1 LIYSLIGY
9 YSLILGLIIGLSLF
23 YFSYKNFNNSKIL
36 DTKILSFT
44 FLQLFFVV
52 ISFFCLIFSF
62 VFSDFSNETV
72 LNNSHTTKP
81 LFYKISGTWGNH
93 EGSLLM
99 WLLVLTLFIF
109 LFLVRTKN
117 QPVKYKILTLVFQ
130 QIIIVGFFLFL
141 IKTSNPFNYIFP
153 TPTEGLGLNPILQD
167 PALAI
172 HPPVLYLGYVG
183 CSIIFSSVLAAT
195 SLKIISTSWA
205 SHIKKWILISWIFL
219 TLGILLGS
227 IWAYYE
233 LGWGGF
239 WFWDPVE
246 NVSLMP
252 WLALTTLL
260 HCILVLE
267 KKPILTSWVIILSI
281 ATFTL
286 SMCGTFLV
294 RSGILN
300 SVHTFAND
308 PERGLF
314 ILVFLFI
321 LIFLSILIFF
331 FFHKNDYK
339 KANGF
344 FWLSKETS
352 ILINNWF
359 MMYFLSVVLIGTVYP
374 IFLDV
379 ISSQKISVG
388 PPFYHK
394 LIIPFLIP
402 FLLMMAVGPKLKWIK
417 SQLED
422 KLYLISFL
430 IISILLAFLILK
442 NFNQNILI
450 NTILISSALYLFFIT
465 LRDFF
470 LKKYKNISQNLAHFG
485 FSLLILSILF
495 NNLFSSE
502 IITNLK
508 VGETFENSKTKIVFE
523 SVDQKKEQ
531 NYNVIIANFSISNSN
546 GEEER
551 LSPELRIYNQP
562 IIATSEADIKTTLM
576 SDKFI
581 VINLVQ
587 NQDFFN
593 VRYQVKPFMLWIWLS
608 VILIS
613 FGGIISFLQNRSW
626 KKNY

>member
-1 LIYSLIGY
+1 MLFSVIGH
-9 YSLILGLIIGLSLF
+9 YSLILGLFIGLILIF
-23 YFSYKNFNNSKIL
+23 FSIKNFRNSINL

-44 FLQLFFVV
+44 FLQFILVV
-52 ISFFCLIFSF
+52 VSFLCLILSF

-72 LNNSHTTKP
+72 FNNSHTTKP

-93 EGSLLM
+93 EGSLLL

-109 LFLVRTKN
+109 LFLIKTKD
-117 QPVKYKILTLVFQ
+117 QPTKYKILTLVFQ
-130 QIIIVGFFLFL
+130 QVIIIGFFVFL
-141 IKTSNPFNYIFP
+141 IKTSNPFNYLYPIP
-153 TPTEGLGLNPILQD
+153 EEGLGLNPILQD

-172 HPPVLYLGYVG
+172 HPPILYLGYVG
-183 CSIIFSSVLAAT
+183 SSIIFSSALAAT
-195 SLKIISTSWA
+195 SLNMISKKWA
-205 SHIKKWILISWIFL
+205 SHIKKWVLISWVFL

-260 HCILVLE
+260 HCVLVLE
-267 KKPILTSWVIILSI
+267 KKLVLTSWVIILSI
-281 ATFTL
+281 STFTL

-314 ILVFLFI
+314 ILIFLFS
-321 LIFLSILIFF
+321 LIFISLFIFF
-331 FFHKNDYK
+331 FFHKPNQS
-339 KANGF
+339 NLNNF

-352 ILINNWF
+352 IIINNWF
-359 MMYFLSVVLIGTVYP
+359 MMYFLSVVLVGTVYP

-379 ISSQKISVG
+379 LTSEKISVG

-402 FLLMMAVGPKLKWIK
+402 FLLIMAIGPKLKWIK
-417 SQLED
+417 SNLED
-422 KLYLISFL
+422 KVYLISLLFISFLLSFL
-430 IISILLAFLILK
+430 IVK
-442 NFNQNILI
+442 NFNSNFLI
-450 NTILISSALYLFFIT
+450 NTILISSALYLFFVT

-470 LKKYKNISQNLAHFG
+470 IKKKNNISQNIAHFG
-485 FSLLILSILF
+485 FSFLILSILF
-495 NNLFSSE
+495 NSLFSTE

-508 VGETFENSKTKIVFE
+508 VGETFETSTTKIIFKNIN
-523 SVDQKKEQ
+523 QKKEK
-531 NYNVIIANFSISNSN
+531 NYKSIVGNFSIQNSN
-546 GEEER
+546 GKIDN

-562 IIATSEADIKTTLM
+562 NIVTSEADIKTTLL
-576 SDKFI
+576 SDKFL

-587 NQDFFN
+587 NQDYFN

-608 VILIS
+608 VLLIS
-613 FGGIISFLQNRSW
+613 SGALISLF
-626 KKNY
+626 KKEYEK

>member
-1 LIYSLIGY
+1 MIYSVTGH
-9 YSLILGLIIGLSLF
+9 YSLILGLCVGLALV
-23 YFSYKNFNNSKIL
+23 YFSIRNFRNSNQL
-36 DTKILSFT
+36 DTKILTFS
-44 FLQLFFVV
+44 FLQLFFVLV
-52 ISFFCLIFSF
+52 SFISLIISFII
-62 VFSDFSNETV
+62 SDFSNETV
-72 LNNSHTTKP
+72 FNNSHTTKP

-93 EGSLLM
+93 EGSLLL
-99 WLLVLTLFIF
+99 WLLVLTIFIF
-109 LFLVRTKN
+109 IFILRTNN
-117 QPVKYKILTLVFQ
+117 QPIKYKILTVGFQ
-130 QIIIVGFFLFL
+130 QVIIIGFFLFL
-141 IKTSNPFNYIFP
+141 IQTSNPFNYLFP
-153 TPTEGLGLNPILQD
+153 VPDEGLGLNPILQD

-172 HPPVLYLGYVG
+172 HPPILYLGYVG
-183 CSIIFSSVLAAT
+183 SSIIFSSALAAT
-195 SLKIISTSWA
+195 TLKIVSTSWA
-205 SHIKKWILISWIFL
+205 IHIKKWVLISWIFL

-267 KKPILTSWVIILSI
+267 RKEILTSWVIILSI

-314 ILVFLFI
+314 ILIFLFV
-321 LIFLSILIFF
+321 LIFLSLFIFF
-331 FFHKNDYK
+331 FFHQTNKN
-339 KANGF
+339 NSSNF

-352 ILINNWF
+352 ILVNNWF

-394 LIIPFLIP
+394 LIAPFLIP
-402 FLLMMAVGPKLKWIK
+402 FLFAMAIGPSLKWIRSDLK
-417 SQLED
+417 D
-422 KLYLISFL
+422 KIYLISLL
-430 IISILLAFLILK
+430 IISILISFFIVK
-442 NFNQNILI
+442 NFNTNVLI
-450 NTILISSALYLFFIT
+450 NTILISSALYLFYIT

-470 LKKYKNISQNLAHFG
+470 NKKYKNFAQNTAHFG

-502 IITNLK
+502 IITNLR
-508 VGETFENSKTKIVFE
+508 VGETYDNSKTKIVFE
-523 SVDQKKEQ
+523 SINQKKEK
-531 NYNVIIANFSISNSN
+531 NYKSIVANFNIINSKGIN
-546 GEEER
+546 NN

-562 IIATSEADIKTTLM
+562 NITTSEADIKTTLM
-576 SDKFI
+576 KDKFI

-587 NQDFFN
+587 NQDYFN

-613 FGGIISFLQNRSW
+613 FGGLMSFF
-626 KKNY
+626 KKRI

>member
-1 LIYSLIGY
+1 MIYSVVGH
-9 YSLILGLIIGLSLF
+9 YSLILGLCVGLILIF
-23 YFSYKNFNNSKIL
+23 FSIQNFKNSNQL
-36 DTKILSFT
+36 DAKILSFS
-44 FLQLFFVV
+44 FLQLFFVL
-52 ISFFCLIFSF
+52 ISFLALIISF
-62 VFSDFSNETV
+62 VISDFSNETV
-72 LNNSHTTKP
+72 FNNSHTTKP

-93 EGSLLM
+93 EGSLLL

-109 LFLVRTKN
+109 IFLLRTKN
-117 QPVKYKILTLVFQ
+117 QPIKYKILTLGFQ
-130 QIIIVGFFLFL
+130 QVIIIGFFLFL
-141 IKTSNPFNYIFP
+141 IQTSNPFNYLFP
-153 TPTEGLGLNPILQD
+153 VPDEGLGLNPILQD

-172 HPPVLYLGYVG
+172 HPPILYLGYVG
-183 CSIIFSSVLAAT
+183 SSIIFSSALAAT
-195 SLKIISTSWA
+195 TLKMVSTSWA
-205 SHIKKWILISWIFL
+205 VHIKKWVLISWIFL

-267 KKPILTSWVIILSI
+267 RKEILTSWVIILSI

-314 ILVFLFI
+314 ILIFLFA
-321 LIFLSILIFF
+321 LIFLSLFIFF
-331 FFHKNDYK
+331 FFHQTSKN
-339 KANGF
+339 NSSSF

-352 ILINNWF
+352 ILVNNWF

-394 LIIPFLIP
+394 LIAPFLIP
-402 FLLMMAVGPKLKWIK
+402 FLFAMAIGPRLKWIRSDLK
-417 SQLED
+417 D
-422 KLYLISFL
+422 KIYLISLL
-430 IISILLAFLILK
+430 IISILISFFIVK
-442 NFNQNILI
+442 NFSTNILI

-465 LRDFF
+465 LKDFF
-470 LKKYKNISQNLAHFG
+470 SKKYKNFAQNTAHFG

-508 VGETFENSKTKIVFE
+508 VGETYDNSKTKIVFE
-523 SVDQKKEQ
+523 SLNQKKEK
-531 NYNVIIANFSISNSN
+531 NYKSIIANFNITNSEGTN
-546 GEEER
+546 NN

-562 IIATSEADIKTTLM
+562 NITTSEADIKTTLM
-576 SDKFI
+576 KDKFI

-587 NQDFFN
+587 NQDYFN

-608 VILIS
+608 VIMIS
-613 FGGIISFLQNRSW
+613 FGGLVSFLQKRI
-626 KKNY
+626 

>member
-1 LIYSLIGY
+1 MASLIGSYSLIFGLCC
-9 YSLILGLIIGLSLF
+9 SFLII
-23 YFSYKNFNNSKIL
+23 FSSIKNFKNSENLDNNI
-36 DTKILSFT
+36 ISFSFVQF
-44 FLQLFFVV
+44 FLVV
-52 ISFFCLIFSF
+52 ISFLGLVVSF
-62 VFSDFSNETV
+62 VNSDFSNNTV
-72 LNNSHTTKP
+72 FNHSHTTKP

-93 EGSLLM
+93 EGSLLL

-109 LFLVRTKN
+109 LFLLKSQKQPKN
-117 QPVKYKILTLVFQ
+117 YRILTVLFQ
-130 QIIIVGFFLFL
+130 QIIIVGFFVFV

-153 TPTEGLGLNPILQD
+153 VPIEGLGLNPILQD

-172 HPPVLYLGYVG
+172 HPPILYLGYVG
-183 CSIIFSSVLAAT
+183 SSIIFSSALSATVLNYV
-195 SLKIISTSWA
+195 SKEWA
-205 SHIKKWILISWIFL
+205 KHIKQWVLISWIFL

-267 KKPILTSWVIILSI
+267 KRLMLTSWVVILSI
-281 ATFTL
+281 STFTL

-314 ILVFLFI
+314 ILIFLFS
-321 LIFLSILIFF
+321 LIFLSLFIFF
-331 FFHKNDYK
+331 FFHKSENK
-339 KANGF
+339 SKNTF

-359 MMYFLSVVLIGTVYP
+359 MMYFLSVILIGTIYP
-374 IFLDV
+374 IFLEV
-379 ISSQKISVG
+379 LSSEKISVG
-388 PPFYHK
+388 PPFYNK

-402 FLLMMAVGPKLKWIK
+402 FLFAMAIGPNLKWIK
-417 SQLED
+417 SNLQS
-422 KLYLISFL
+422 KIYLVLFL
-430 IISILLAFLILK
+430 IISSLLSVFIIK
-442 NFNQNILI
+442 NSNVDFLI
-450 NTILISSALYLFFIT
+450 NTILVTSALYLFFIT

-470 LKKYKNISQNLAHFG
+470 VKRFKNIAQNIAHFG

-495 NNLFSSE
+495 NNMFSTE

-508 VGETFENSKTKIVFE
+508 IGETFQSEKFKINFE
-523 SVDQKKEQ
+523 SVDKKNEK
-531 NYNVIIANFSISNSN
+531 NFKSVVGKFNIENLDGVI
-546 GEEER
+546 EV
-551 LSPELRIYNQP
+551 LYPELRVYNQP
-562 IIATSEADIKTTLM
+562 NIVTSEADIKTNLLT
-576 SDKFI
+576 DRFI
-581 VINLVQ
+581 TMNLLQ
-587 NQDFFN
+587 NQDYFN
-593 VRYQVKPFMLWIWLS
+593 IRYQTKPFMFWIWFS
-608 VILIS
+608 VLLIS
-613 FGGIISFLQNRSW
+613 FGGLISLFT
-626 KKNY
+626 KKYEN

>member
-1 LIYSLIGY
+1 MIYSVVGH
-9 YSLILGLIIGLSLF
+9 YSLILGLCIGLILV
-23 YFSYKNFNNSKIL
+23 YFSIQNFRNFNQL
-36 DTKILSFT
+36 DNKILSFS

-52 ISFFCLIFSF
+52 VSFLALVISFII
-62 VFSDFSNETV
+62 SDFSNETV
-72 LNNSHTTKP
+72 FNNSHTTKP

-93 EGSLLM
+93 EGSLLL

-109 LFLVRTKN
+109 IFLLRTKN
-117 QPVKYKILTLVFQ
+117 QPIKYKILTLVFQ
-130 QIIIVGFFLFL
+130 QVIIIGFFLFL
-141 IKTSNPFNYIFP
+141 ILTSNPFNYLFP
-153 TPTEGLGLNPILQD
+153 VPNEGLGLNPILQD

-172 HPPVLYLGYVG
+172 HPPILYLGYVG
-183 CSIIFSSVLAAT
+183 SSIIFSSALAAT
-195 SLKIISTSWA
+195 SLKMVSTNWA
-205 SHIKKWILISWIFL
+205 IHIKKWVLISWIFL

-267 KKPILTSWVIILSI
+267 RKETLTSWVIILSI

-314 ILVFLFI
+314 ILIFLFT
-321 LIFLSILIFF
+321 LIFLSLLIFF
-331 FFHKNDYK
+331 VFHKPGQNNQ
-339 KANGF
+339 ANF

-402 FLLMMAVGPKLKWIK
+402 FLLMMAIGPKLKWIK
-417 SQLED
+417 SDLKD
-422 KLYLISFL
+422 KIYLFSLLVISVLISFF
-430 IISILLAFLILK
+430 IVK
-442 NFNQNILI
+442 NFNANVLV
-450 NTILISSALYLFFIT
+450 NTILISAALYLFFIT

-470 LKKYKNISQNLAHFG
+470 NKKYKNLAQNIAHFG

-508 VGETFENSKTKIVFE
+508 VGETYNGSKTKIVFE
-523 SVDQKKEQ
+523 SINQKKQ
-531 NYNVIIANFSISNSN
+531 KNYNSIIANFSITNSEGIN
-546 GEEER
+546 NN

-562 IIATSEADIKTTLM
+562 KITTSEADIKTTLM
-576 SDKFI
+576 KDKFI

-587 NQDFFN
+587 NQDYFN

-608 VILIS
+608 VMIISLGGLIS
-613 FGGIISFLQNRSW
+613 LL
-626 KKNY
+626 KKRT

>member
-1 LIYSLIGY
+1 MLFSLVGY
-9 YSLILGLIIGLSLF
+9 YSLVIGLCSSF
-23 YFSYKNFNNSKIL
+23 FIIFFSVKNFRNYEILDNKIL
-36 DTKILSFT
+36 TFVFLQFFLVIVSFFGLILSF
-44 FLQLFFVV
+44 V
-52 ISFFCLIFSF
+52 S
-62 VFSDFSNETV
+62 SDFSNETV
-72 LNNSHTTKP
+72 FNNSHTTKP
-81 LFYKISGTWGNH
+81 LFYKIAGTWGNH
-93 EGSLLM
+93 EGSLLL

-109 LFLVRTKN
+109 LFLIKSKD
-117 QPVKYKILTLVFQ
+117 QPKRYRLLTLLFQ
-130 QIIIVGFFLFL
+130 QVIIIGFFVFL
-141 IKTSNPFNYIFP
+141 LKTSNPFNYIFP
-153 TPTEGLGLNPILQD
+153 APQEGLGLNPILQD

-183 CSIIFSSVLAAT
+183 SSIIFSSVLAAT
-195 SLKIISTSWA
+195 TLNYISREWA
-205 SHIKKWILISWIFL
+205 THIKKWILISWIFL

-246 NVSLMP
+246 NISLMP

-267 KKPILTSWVIILSI
+267 KKLILTSWVIILSI
-281 ATFTL
+281 TTFTL

-314 ILVFLFI
+314 ILTFLFI
-321 LIFLSILIFF
+321 LIFLSLFIFF
-331 FFHKNDYK
+331 IFHKPENK
-339 KANGF
+339 NANSF

-402 FLLMMAVGPKLKWIK
+402 FLLFMAIGPQLKWIK
-417 SQLED
+417 SDLEN
-422 KLYLISFL
+422 KKRLLIFFL
-430 IISILLAFLILK
+430 FSLLLSLFITKNLDK
-442 NFNQNILI
+442 NFLI
-450 NTILISSALYLFFIT
+450 NTILITSAFYLFFIT
-465 LRDFF
+465 VRDFF
-470 LKKYKNISQNLAHFG
+470 LKKFKNIHQNISHFG

-495 NNLFSSE
+495 NNIFSSE
-502 IITNLK
+502 VITNLK
-508 VGETFENSKTKIVFE
+508 VGESYQSEKFLITFTDLDQITKN
-523 SVDQKKEQ
+523 
-531 NYNVIIANFSISNSN
+531 NYTSFIGNFSIKDSNN
-546 GEEER
+546 T
-551 LSPELRIYNQP
+551 LDILKPELRIYNQP
-562 IIATSEADIKTTLM
+562 NIITSEADIKSSLL

-581 VINLVQ
+581 TMNTVQ
-587 NQDFFN
+587 NEEYFN
-593 VRYQVKPFMLWIWLS
+593 VRYQVKPFMVWIWIS
-608 VILIS
+608 VLLIALGGLIS
-613 FGGIISFLQNRSW
+613 LL
-626 KKNY
+626 KKKHEK

>member
-1 LIYSLIGY
+1 MIYSVVGH
-9 YSLILGLIIGLSLF
+9 YSLILGLCVGLILIF
-23 YFSYKNFNNSKIL
+23 FSVKNFKNSDQL
-36 DTKILSFT
+36 DTKILSFS
-44 FLQLFFVV
+44 FLQLFFVL
-52 ISFFCLIFSF
+52 ISFLALIISF
-62 VFSDFSNETV
+62 VISDFSNETV
-72 LNNSHTTKP
+72 FNNSHTTKP

-93 EGSLLM
+93 EGSLLL

-109 LFLVRTKN
+109 IFLLRTKN
-117 QPVKYKILTLVFQ
+117 QPTKYKILTLGFQ
-130 QIIIVGFFLFL
+130 QVIIVGFFLFL
-141 IKTSNPFNYIFP
+141 IQTSNPFNYLFP
-153 TPTEGLGLNPILQD
+153 VPDEGLGLNPILQD

-172 HPPVLYLGYVG
+172 HPPILYLGYVG
-183 CSIIFSSVLAAT
+183 SSIIFSSALAAT
-195 SLKIISTSWA
+195 TLKMVSSSWA
-205 SHIKKWILISWIFL
+205 IHIKKWVLVSWIFL

-267 KKPILTSWVIILSI
+267 RKEILTSWVIILSI

-314 ILVFLFI
+314 ILIFLFA
-321 LIFLSILIFF
+321 LIFLSLFVFF
-331 FFHKNDYK
+331 FFHQNNKINSP
-339 KANGF
+339 NV

-352 ILINNWF
+352 ILVNNWF
-359 MMYFLSVVLIGTVYP
+359 MMYFLSVVLIGTIYP

-402 FLLMMAVGPKLKWIK
+402 FLFAMSIGPKLKWIK
-417 SQLED
+417 SDL
-422 KLYLISFL
+422 KNKIYLISL
-430 IISILLAFLILK
+430 LVVSILISFFIVK
-442 NFNQNILI
+442 NFDTNILV

-470 LKKYKNISQNLAHFG
+470 NKKYKNLAQNTAHFG

-508 VGETFENSKTKIVFE
+508 VGEIYENSKTKIVFE
-523 SVDQKKEQ
+523 SINQKKEK
-531 NYNVIIANFSISNSN
+531 NYKSIIANFNITSSEGINN
-546 GEEER
+546 N

-562 IIATSEADIKTTLM
+562 NITTSEADIKTTLM
-576 SDKFI
+576 KDKFI

-587 NQDFFN
+587 NQDYFN

-608 VILIS
+608 VIMIS
-613 FGGIISFLQNRSW
+613 LGGLVSFLQKRI
-626 KKNY
+626 

>member
-1 LIYSLIGY
+1 MIYSLIGN
-9 YSLILGLIIGLSLF
+9 YSLILGLIVGLVLF
-23 YFSYKNFNNSKIL
+23 YLSFKNFKNSNFLNPKIL
-36 DTKILSFT
+36 TFT
-44 FLQLFFVV
+44 FLQFFFVV
-52 ISFFCLIFSF
+52 ISFLSLVLSF
-62 VFSDFSNETV
+62 IVSDFSNETV
-72 LNNSHTTKP
+72 FNNSHTTKP

-93 EGSLLM
+93 EGSLLL

-109 LFLVRTKN
+109 IFLLRTKN

-130 QIIIVGFFLFL
+130 QLIIVGFFIFL
-141 IKTSNPFNYIFP
+141 IKTSNPFNYLFP
-153 TPTEGLGLNPILQD
+153 VPEEGLGLNPILQD

-172 HPPVLYLGYVG
+172 HPPILYLGYVG
-183 CSIIFSSVLAAT
+183 SSIIFSSALAAT
-195 SLKIISTSWA
+195 SLKMISSSWA
-205 SHIKKWILISWIFL
+205 FHIKNWILISWIYL

-260 HCILVLE
+260 HCIMVLE
-267 KKPILTSWVIILSI
+267 RKSILTSWIIILSI

-314 ILVFLFI
+314 ILIFLFV
-321 LIFLSILIFF
+321 LIFLSLFIFF
-331 FFHKNDYK
+331 FFHKDERLNK
-339 KANGF
+339 PSF
-344 FWLSKETS
+344 SFLSKETS

-359 MMYFLSVVLIGTVYP
+359 MMYFLSVVLIGTIYP

-379 ISSQKISVG
+379 ISSEKISVG

-402 FLLMMAVGPKLKWIK
+402 FLLMMAIGPKLKWIK
-417 SQLED
+417 SRLND
-422 KLYLISFL
+422 KIYLIFL
-430 IISILLAFLILK
+430 LLGSILLAFLILK
-442 NFNQNILI
+442 NFNQNFLI
-450 NTILISSALYLFFIT
+450 NTILISSALYLFFVTI
-465 LRDFF
+465 RDFF
-470 LKKYKNISQNLAHFG
+470 IRKFENISQNIAHFG

-508 VGETFENSKTKIVFE
+508 VGETFDDSKTKIIFE
-523 SVDQKKEQ
+523 SVDQKKEK
-531 NYNVIIANFSISNSN
+531 NYDSIIANFKIQSSD
-546 GEEER
+546 GKKDK

-562 IIATSEADIKTTLM
+562 VIATSEADIKTTLM

-593 VRYQVKPFMLWIWLS
+593 VRYQVKPFMLWIWIS

-613 FGGIISFLQNRSW
+613 FGGLISFLQKRL
-626 KKNY
+626 